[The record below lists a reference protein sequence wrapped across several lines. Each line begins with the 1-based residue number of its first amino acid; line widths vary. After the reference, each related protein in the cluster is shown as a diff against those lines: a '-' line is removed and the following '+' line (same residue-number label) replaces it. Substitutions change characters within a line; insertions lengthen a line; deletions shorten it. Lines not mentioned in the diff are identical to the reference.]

1 MNRIL
6 LTFTFCLFSLI
17 SKAQDGID
25 KLYNL
30 SEDVRDIVLK
40 SPGGHPMPDHQFEL
54 NIQQA
59 DQVKALA
66 SLDDDMRAHL
76 EAIIEERDCNLNT
89 RDSIQVENENLKLT
103 SKIKNRD
110 YEINALVIS
119 SDSKYEQRARER
131 FSNDDYF
138 NFMWSS
144 FKNGK
149 KGTSEIFSID
159 MLVDKFKKNHSEIK
173 FDNLDIVKKETLL
186 NTYAESL
193 LETTIPKG
201 LVMKELAFQN
211 LVNHPKDWKSTL
223 LEAKDKLTV
232 DQKIDLIS
240 KLGGK
245 FSDRYNYN
253 RADVQL
259 NAGGV
264 FIDTEELLNSVQ
276 NGNPG
281 GICRDI
287 ALAQTQMLKVLGF
300 KNNYV
305 VAYKSLTGF
314 HATVITENPDTGKIV
329 KFNYFEASEVKKGSG
344 TEALVQDNLLPDHG
358 LGFRIYNSDGTAL
371 TRVPSELGQML
382 KDTAGGSSDRNF
394 APRNFSLTS
403 VGFKT
408 PLTDG
413 SLFTGK
419 TSLGESLYGVS
430 LYKNTAIN
438 ENVKIGIG
446 ASLSKLE
453 GNKDSLKMEQTNLYL
468 LVNSEL
474 TSPTKKIGSFE
485 TTAFIGGSTE
495 VLVSNVKE
503 KSFYGNQ
510 INEAN
515 SEIDANVDIIMGVK
529 AKVNL
534 NDNKTVV
541 DSSIYST
548 FYPDWNHVASIDR
561 QKLVI
566 DSFVVKSGVSRQI
579 TDETK
584 ALIDT
589 AVIVKNYGSSILI
602 KAAYEDNMKNSR
614 YVAGVAAPISKDMPT
629 FLPGGEKRSF
639 IGVEKSSVRTIFSIM
654 YERNFD
660 NQTNNLNIKG
670 EVKF

>member
-1 MNRIL
+1 MFIE
-6 LTFTFCLFSLI
+6 
-17 SKAQDGID
+17 AQDGIN

-30 SEDVRDIVLK
+30 SEDVREIVLK

-54 NIQQA
+54 TIEQA

-66 SLDDDMRAHL
+66 SLDDDMRSHL
-76 EAIIEERDCNLNT
+76 ESIIQERDCNLNT
-89 RDSIQVENENLKLT
+89 RDSFQVENEKLKLT
-103 SKIKNRD
+103 SKVKNRD
-110 YEINALVIS
+110 FGINALVIT
-119 SDSKYEQRARER
+119 SDLKYEQRARER

-138 NFMWSS
+138 NFIWTS

-149 KGTSEIFSID
+149 KGSSEIFSID
-159 MLVDKFKKNHSEIK
+159 LLVDKFKKKHSKIK
-173 FDNLDIVKKETLL
+173 FDNLDFSQKEILL

-193 LETTIPKG
+193 LETKIPKG
-201 LVMKELAFQN
+201 LIMKELAIQN
-211 LVNHPKDWKSTL
+211 LVNHPKDWESTL
-223 LEAKDKLTV
+223 LAAKDKLTV

-245 FSDRYNYN
+245 FSDRYNYD
-253 RADVQL
+253 RADAQL

-264 FIDTEELLNSVQ
+264 YIKTEELLSSVQ
-276 NGNPG
+276 NGKPG

-287 ALAQTQMLKVLGF
+287 ALAQTQMLNVLGF
-300 KNNYV
+300 KHNYV
-305 VAYKSLTGF
+305 VAYKTLTGS

-344 TEALVQDNLLPDHG
+344 TESLVQDNLLPDHG
-358 LGFRIYNSDGTAL
+358 LAFRIYNSDGTPV

-430 LYKNTAIN
+430 LYKNKVIN

-474 TSPTKKIGSFE
+474 TSPTKKIGPFE
-485 TTAFIGGSTE
+485 TSTFVGGTAE
-495 VLVSNVKE
+495 VLIANTKE

-510 INEAN
+510 DNEAN
-515 SEIDANVDIIMGVK
+515 SEIDGNVDFIMGVK
-529 AKVNL
+529 AKAKL
-534 NDNKTVV
+534 DDNKTDI

-561 QKLVI
+561 KTQVI
-566 DSFVVKSGVSRQI
+566 DSFVVKSGVSHQI
-579 TDETK
+579 TDDTK

-589 AVIVKNYGSSILI
+589 AVIVKNYGTSILI
-602 KAAYEDNMKNSR
+602 KTAYEDNKKNAR
-614 YVAGVAAPISKDMPT
+614 YVAGVATPISKDMPT
-629 FLPGGEKRSF
+629 FLPGGEKRGF
-639 IGVEKSSVRTIFSIM
+639 IGMEKFSARTFFSIM
-654 YERNFD
+654 YERNFN
-660 NQTNNLNIKG
+660 NQTNNLNFKG